1 MQQRAGRRGAS
12 AEAAATSLE
21 FVGVAVAAALLVGGA
36 ALGLQARVPGMTG
49 AIADVLGDLVEHGA
63 TRRSVRG
70 VREVRAGGGDVR
82 VRVSRDEIRMTP
94 VLDPRA
100 LWQRGWSGEGSRTGV
115 DASASI
121 SACAMCTGWEQ
132 DRGVVADPGEGG
144 GLLGTVE
151 GSARLALAAVQAQAA
166 ARRDLGSVGSV
177 EATARARAMV
187 GVEASGDGELRI
199 GGGVDAEARG
209 GVMVGAVAKA
219 EGRAG
224 MELFGVALEQTG
236 SAEAWAGAGAK
247 GVLGVHAS
255 QGRLQWRVGWG
266 AALGIGGAT
275 EWNGAVDVSGVSAE
289 HRRLARDALDA
300 TMAVTRF
307 AVPALR

>member
-1 MQQRAGRRGAS
+1 
-12 AEAAATSLE
+12 
-21 FVGVAVAAALLVGGA
+21 
-36 ALGLQARVPGMTG
+36 
-49 AIADVLGDLVEHGA
+49 
-63 TRRSVRG
+63 
-70 VREVRAGGGDVR
+70 
-82 VRVSRDEIRMTP
+82 
-94 VLDPRA
+94 
-100 LWQRGWSGEGSRTGV
+100 
-115 DASASI
+115 
-121 SACAMCTGWEQ
+121 
-132 DRGVVADPGEGG
+132 
-144 GLLGTVE
+144 
-151 GSARLALAAVQAQAA
+151 
-166 ARRDLGSVGSV
+166 
-177 EATARARAMV
+177 MV

-199 GGGVDAEARG
+199 GGGVDAEARA

-224 MELFGVALEQTG
+224 VELFGVALEQTG

-275 EWNGAVDVSGVSAE
+275 EWNGAVDVSGVSDE

-300 TMAVTRF
+300 TVAVTRF